1 LLTDRHK
8 IGTLLAEIVNRISHG
23 SGETLRIMSEA
34 QVSLQ
39 QVLLLTR
46 LGEAHPSSATD
57 LAARLNLSL
66 PAISQAIDRL
76 VRLQLVT
83 RIEDSDDRR
92 RKRIEPTVKA
102 RTLLARLNT
111 ARSREYASGLFCLN
125 SETQARLGALLQET
139 LRQLESKS
147 TRGD

>member
-1 LLTDRHK
+1 MPTDNYR
-8 IGTLLAEIVNRISHG
+8 IGTLLSEVVNRVSHEG
-23 SGETLRIMSEA
+23 GETLRIMADA

-39 QVLLLTR
+39 QVLLITR
-46 LGEAHPSSATD
+46 LAEAHPVSATD

-83 RIEDSDDRR
+83 RIEDSEDRR
-92 RKRIEPTVKA
+92 RKCIGPTAKA
-102 RTLLARLNT
+102 RNLLARLNA
-111 ARSREYASGLFCLN
+111 ARSREYASGLSCLH